1 MQNKKMMSQFS
12 DHVLGTDRRTDQ
24 AKKKKKK
31 LKLPPHFSDLN
42 ILEITIKIS
51 PVPLRNFQNDSLS
64 EII

>member
-1 MQNKKMMSQFS
+1 MMSQFS
-12 DHVLGTDRRTDQ
+12 DHVLGTDRRTDK
-24 AKKKKKK
+24 AKKKKKKKK
-31 LKLPPHFSDLN
+31 LKLLPHFSDLN